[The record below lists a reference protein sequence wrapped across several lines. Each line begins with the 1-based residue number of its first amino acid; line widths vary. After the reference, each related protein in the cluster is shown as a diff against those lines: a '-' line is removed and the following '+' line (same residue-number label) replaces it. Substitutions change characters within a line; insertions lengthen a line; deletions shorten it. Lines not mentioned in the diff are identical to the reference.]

1 MLRRIVTDARLS
13 RSVAVVTLLVVPAGQ
28 ASTDYAAVLLVVL
41 ALLAGGFA
49 WADGHALAD
58 GVQHALARAVCLARA
73 GDCDVDALPCVV
85 ASREQRDAISVRL
98 SLLRFDDR
106 SVLLRETRSDGTV
119 LVTRGRLAAPG
130 VGAALGAKGH
140 LEVRGLKLAAGVT
153 LEGSALALFDR
164 SRSWLVPGTAEAN
177 RLVAA
182 LHRGDA
188 PPPDIVSNAR
198 GLESSLKLS
207 AGVVAAGASLG
218 LTASDL
224 KGLRVDRQTGRRTF
238 FLDRGSSAG
247 VSLTMAEIGARGERD
262 GSERYAVTV
271 DGDGRPLDLVVLRQ
285 GTLLVSADLPP
296 RLQAVAGLMSRPT
309 RGGRMWA
316 EETHLD
322 LTEPT
327 SLALARSFLEQV
339 TGGPVTRLGSRL
351 DIARALAARLDAVGV
366 EHVRTLAV
374 ESSKIG
380 LGGDLGLGGRLGA
393 DLARTTISRRLLDAA
408 TRGVDGVWRRR
419 ADCLAAA

>member
-1 MLRRIVTDARLS
+1 LS
-13 RSVAVVTLLVVPAGQ
+13 RSAAAATLVVVSAGQ

-58 GVQHALARAVCLARA
+58 GVQHAFARALCLARA

-85 ASREQRDAISVRL
+85 AASERRDVVSVRL

-106 SVLLRETRSDGTV
+106 TLLLRETRSDGTV
-119 LVTRGRLAAPG
+119 LITRGRLAAPG
-130 VGAALGAKGH
+130 VGAAVGAKGH
-140 LEVRGLKLAAGVT
+140 VELGRLKLAAGVT

-164 SRSWLVPGTAEAN
+164 SRSWILSGAAAAD

-182 LHRGDA
+182 LRRGDA
-188 PPPDIVSNAR
+188 PAPDIVSDAH
-198 GLESSLKLS
+198 GLESSLKLTAG
-207 AGVVAAGASLG
+207 AGVAGASLG
-218 LTASDL
+218 LTAGDL
-224 KGLRVDRQTGRRTF
+224 KGARVDRTTGRRTF
-238 FLDRGSSAG
+238 FLERNSSTG

-262 GSERYAVTV
+262 GYERYAVTL

-285 GTLLVSADLPP
+285 GTLQASADLPP
-296 RLQAVAGLMSRPT
+296 RLQWVAGLLSRPT
-309 RGGRMWA
+309 RGGRMWT

-327 SLALARSFLEQV
+327 NLALARSFLTQV

-351 DIARALAARLDAVGV
+351 DIARALAARLDAAGV
-366 EHVRTLAV
+366 DHVRTLAV
-374 ESSKIG
+374 ESSKLG
-380 LGGDLGLGGRLGA
+380 LGGDLALGGRLGA
-393 DLARTTISRRLLDAA
+393 DVSRTTISRRLLDAA

-419 ADCLAAA
+419 ADCLTAA

>member
-1 MLRRIVTDARLS
+1 MS
-13 RSVAVVTLLVVPAGQ
+13 RSVAAVTLLVVPAGQ

-85 ASREQRDAISVRL
+85 AAREQRDEISVRL
-98 SLLRFDDR
+98 SLLCFDSR
-106 SVLLRETRSDGTV
+106 TVLLRETRSDGTV
-119 LVTRGRLAAPG
+119 LITRGRLAAPG
-130 VGAALGAKGH
+130 VSAALGARGH
-140 LEVRGLKLAAGVT
+140 LEIKGLKLAAGVT
-153 LEGSALALFDR
+153 LEGSALALFDH
-164 SRSWLVPGTAEAN
+164 SRSWLVPGPAAAD

-182 LHRGDA
+182 LRRGDA
-188 PPPDIVSNAR
+188 RPPDIVANAH

-207 AGVVAAGASLG
+207 AGVAAARASLG

-224 KGLRVDRQTGRRTF
+224 KGLRVDRRTGRRTF
-238 FLDRGSSAG
+238 FLDRSSSAG
-247 VSLTMAEIGARGERD
+247 VSLTMAEIGRRD
-262 GSERYAVTV
+262 IRDAYERYGVTV
-271 DGDGRPLDLVVLRQ
+271 DADGRPLDLVVLRQ
-285 GTLLVSADLPP
+285 GTLQVSADLPP

-327 SLALARSFLEQV
+327 NLALARSFLEQV
-339 TGGPVTRLGSRL
+339 TGGAVTRPGSRL
-351 DIARALAARLDAVGV
+351 AIARALAARLDAVGV

-374 ESSKIG
+374 RGTRTG
-380 LGGDLGLGGRLGA
+380 LGGELGLGGRLGA
-393 DLARTTISRRLLDAA
+393 DVARTTNVRRLLDAA